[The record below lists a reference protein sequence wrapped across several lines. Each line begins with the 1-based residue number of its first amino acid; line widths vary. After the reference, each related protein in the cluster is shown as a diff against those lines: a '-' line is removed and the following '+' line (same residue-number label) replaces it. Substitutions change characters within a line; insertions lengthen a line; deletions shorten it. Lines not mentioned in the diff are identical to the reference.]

1 MSKRCSCFA
10 NTTSHICRKKFSF
23 IILDKKFCHIHAKYE
38 FNKYVIL
45 IQKHLKGYRTRCMMV
60 NVYTKLPDDL
70 QQKIIFYVRENY
82 LIKKHHND
90 VISKILDAK
99 LDRVWFLSV
108 INSLTTSNGV
118 KCKNLDTLAHIYY
131 LFTKYFTIAPQT
143 KLMLLK
149 NSTRLLKNSIYDLRY
164 SELVYDNLY
173 SNNLL
178 TLLYSFEI

>member
-10 NTTSHICRKKFSF
+10 ITTSRVCKKKFSF
-23 IILDKKFCHIHAKYE
+23 IIQGKKFCHIHARYE
-38 FNKYVIL
+38 FNKYAIL
-45 IQKHLKGYRTRCMMV
+45 IQKHWVGYRARCLIK
-60 NVYTKLPDDL
+60 NVYTKLPDEL
-70 QQKIIFYVRENY
+70 QRKIIFYVRENY

-108 INSLTTSNGV
+108 INSLRTSTGV

-149 NSTRLLKNSIYDLRY
+149 NSIYDLRY
-164 SELVYDNLY
+164 TELVYDNL
-173 SNNLL
+173 L
-178 TLLYSFEI
+178 TQLYSFEYKYKILGQLH